1 MKRLRLV
8 LHLDAVLLCARWR
21 PRRLSRR
28 RGAVLGGEDLVQL
41 VLQRGDLLD
50 REGAPRSLLGEA
62 LHRRLVRALRVP
74 SPWVGCEP
82 VLRQLDRLFRLDK
95 TLLLLYRPRQVGGRL
110 GAPVEAVVILV
121 EAGGRDVGRL
131 LGGVLDLLSEERLQ
145 VLDRLV
151 PAPQPA
157 VALPPGDGEE
167 VKKI

>member
-1 MKRLRLV
+1 M
-8 LHLDAVLLCARWR
+8 
-21 PRRLSRR
+21 
-28 RGAVLGGEDLVQL
+28 
-41 VLQRGDLLD
+41 
-50 REGAPRSLLGEA
+50 LGEA

-74 SPWVGCEP
+74 SPRVRCEP

-95 TLLLLYRPRQVGGRL
+95 TLLLLYCPRQVGGRL
-110 GAPVEAVVILV
+110 WAPIESVVILV

-157 VALPPGDGEE
+157 VALPPERGA
-167 VKKI
+167 KMRKIAFL